1 VETEVKE
8 ADIPP
13 EMDIQT
19 DESNGMTTRE
29 VTQFAAYRQGQMVSI
44 CDLDMGPGEGTENM
58 EIMLLGYVVNGS
70 KKLKVEI
77 GPLVEWCI
85 EYGSDPTIWTHTARA
100 WYKIL
105 SPIEEY
111 RAVHEL
117 ARRRFEL
124 CSRLFILAVT
134 IMSEQC
140 TYESLVS
147 VLAQPYKQMKGYSEK
162 EILMESNFILD
173 QADSLDDPSL
183 RNTDFAKALRQK
195 AAQIA
200 KEQKAEQKAEQKKQ
214 QKVAANRKD
223 NTAADKEK
231 KERKKSNKPA
241 ADFVWE
247 PRSNDRI
254 VKNAL
259 LKRCAKI
266 LTNLM
271 KDKLAWW
278 FLQPVDPVA
287 HGCPNY
293 LEVIKEPMDLGTVM
307 ARLSSGKVY
316 ESAEQMARDVRLI
329 WSNCKRY
336 NEPESELSLMAS
348 KLQAKFEEI
357 IAREEEDVL
366 KDPSKLVRSSSVASK
381 RPTEDRVEAR
391 SPSNTNLEYG
401 ASAAERVKKG
411 RTAKKAV
418 AADFGDG
425 GQLTKRLSERQMKL
439 AEKNDKSCTE
449 EGASDPV
456 IFEAP
461 PPTPTSA
468 APKRYCIAKRCKRVA
483 KGSSKY
489 CGTSCVMVV
498 AEARVKMMAR
508 LMAEEEILAVIGG
521 SAREIH
527 KVVVD
532 AGIKQ

>member
-1 VETEVKE
+1 
-8 ADIPP
+8 
-13 EMDIQT
+13 
-19 DESNGMTTRE
+19 MTTRE

-44 CDLDMGPGEGTENM
+44 CDLDMGSGEGNENM
-58 EIMLLGYVVNGS
+58 EIMLLGYVINGS
-70 KKLKVEI
+70 KRLKVEI

-85 EYGSDPTIWTHTARA
+85 EYGNDPTLWTHTARA

-105 SPIEEY
+105 SPSKEY
-111 RAVHEL
+111 QKVHEL

-134 IMSEQC
+134 IMPEQC
-140 TYESLVS
+140 TYKSLVS
-147 VLAQPYKQMKGYSEK
+147 VLAAPYKQMKGYSEK

-183 RNTDFAKALRQK
+183 RNTDFAKTLRQK

-214 QKVAANRKD
+214 EKAAGSRKD

-231 KERKKSNKPA
+231 KERKKSSKPA
-241 ADFVWE
+241 AGFMWE
-247 PRSNDRI
+247 PRSDDQVVRS
-254 VKNAL
+254 AL
-259 LKRCAKI
+259 LKRCSKI
-266 LTNLM
+266 LNNLM

-307 ARLSSGKVY
+307 ARLSSGKAY
-316 ESAEQMARDVRLI
+316 ENAEQVARDVRLI

-348 KLQAKFEEI
+348 KLQAKFEEV
-357 IAREEEDVL
+357 IAREEDDVL
-366 KDPSKLVRSSSVASK
+366 KDPGKLVRSSSVASK
-381 RPTEDRVEAR
+381 RPAEERAEAG
-391 SPSNTNLEYG
+391 SPSDVDTEYG
-401 ASAAERVKKG
+401 ASTAERVKKG

-418 AADFGDG
+418 ATDFGDG
-425 GQLTKRLSERQMKL
+425 GGLSRRLSERQMKL
-439 AEKNDKSCTE
+439 AERNDKPGTE
-449 EGASDPV
+449 EAVNDPNV
-456 IFEAP
+456 FEPP

-468 APKRYCIAKRCKRVA
+468 TPKRYCIAKRCKRVA

-498 AEARVKMMAR
+498 AEARVKIMAR
-508 LMAEEEILAVIGG
+508 VMTEEEILTVIRG
-521 SAREIH
+521 SAHEIH